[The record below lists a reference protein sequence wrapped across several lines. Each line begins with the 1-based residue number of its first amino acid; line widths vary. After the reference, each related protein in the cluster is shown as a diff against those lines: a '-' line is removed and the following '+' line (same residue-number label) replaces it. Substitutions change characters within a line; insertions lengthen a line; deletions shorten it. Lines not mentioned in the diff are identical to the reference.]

1 MSFVIGLDIGTTST
15 IGILIELPSR
25 KVALASRPV
34 TLHHPH
40 PGWAEEDPQQ
50 WWDNVCALVPQLL
63 RDSGVAATQV
73 RAVGVAGMLPAVVLL
88 DHQHRLL
95 RPSIQQSDGRCADQV
110 QQMRAQLDPEA
121 FVQRTGNGINQQLV
135 ACKMRWLQ
143 QHEPQVVERVACVF
157 GSYDYIAWRLT
168 GQRHVEHNWALEA
181 GFIDLATGQLS
192 EELIGLAGLDASQV
206 PPLARSHDVIGS
218 VSAQAAAATGLP
230 AGIPVIAG
238 VADHVGSAY
247 AAGVNEPGDMLI
259 KLGGAGDV
267 LMATAQARPDARMF
281 LDNHVVPGLF
291 MPNGCMACSGSL
303 LNWFAQ
309 HFGGAA
315 DRPGQRSRHA
325 SLDLL
330 AERVEPGSEGVLALP
345 YFLGEKT
352 PVHDPLARGTFT
364 GLSLS
369 HGLGHVWRA
378 LLESVAF
385 GMRHHAEVFTEMG
398 MPPTRLLASDGG
410 SGSTVWLQIMADVLQ
425 RPITRLNGHPGSCLG
440 AAWVAAMGA
449 GLATDW
455 AGVSAFVS
463 QADPVQP
470 RAQFAATYD
479 ECYARYRALYQALK
493 PLFAAAA
500 APSH

>member
-1 MSFVIGLDIGTTST
+1 MSFVIGLDVGTTST
-15 IGILIELPSR
+15 IAILIELPAR
-25 KVALASRPV
+25 QVALASRPV

-50 WWDNVCALVPQLL
+50 WWDNLCALVPQLL
-63 RDSGVAATQV
+63 RESGVAATQV

-88 DHQHRLL
+88 DAQQRLL
-95 RPSIQQSDGRCADQV
+95 RPSIQQSDGRCAEQV

-121 FVQRTGNGINQQLV
+121 FVRRTGNGINQQLV
-135 ACKMRWLQ
+135 ACKMRWLR
-143 QHEPQVVERVACVF
+143 QHEPQVFGQVACVF

-181 GFIDLATGQLS
+181 GFVDLATGRLD
-192 EELIGLAGLDASQV
+192 EALIELAGLDASQV
-206 PPLARSHDVIGS
+206 PPLARSHDIVGHI
-218 VSAQAAAATGLP
+218 SASAAAATGLP

-247 AAGVNEPGDMLI
+247 AAGVNGPGDMLI

-267 LMATAQARPDARMF
+267 LMATAQARPDSRMF
-281 LDNHVVPGLF
+281 LDYHVVPGLF

-303 LNWFAQ
+303 LNWFAS
-309 HFGGAA
+309 HFGAAA

-330 AERVEPGSEGVLALP
+330 AEQVAPGSQGVLALP

-352 PVHDPLARGTFT
+352 PLHDPLARGTFT
-364 GLSLS
+364 GLSLN

-385 GMRHHAEVFTEMG
+385 GMRHHAEVFAEMG
-398 MPPTRLLASDGG
+398 MPPSRLLASDGG
-410 SGSTVWLQIMADVLQ
+410 SHSAVWLQIMADVLQ
-425 RPITRLNGHPGSCLG
+425 QPITRLQGHPGSCLG
-440 AAWVAAMGA
+440 AAWVAAMGT

-455 AGVSAFVS
+455 AGVSAFVT
-463 QADPVQP
+463 QAEAVQP
-470 RAQFAATYD
+470 RARFKDAYD
-479 ECYARYRALYQALK
+479 EGYARYRDLYAALK
-493 PLFAAAA
+493 PLFAASAA
-500 APSH
+500 AST